1 MVDLTATE
9 LASRLGVSRRHAI
22 DLLAEGS
29 IAGRKLSS
37 GAWLADA
44 DSVLR
49 YETSARRG
57 GGRKLDVD
65 TAWGL
70 LWELSGLE
78 ATWLTP
84 STLSR
89 TRRRLRTWGAD
100 ELARAVSGR
109 TRAHRYRAANATKAG
124 EELIATGRSAAGQ
137 LRVGLMDD
145 TRQVSG
151 YVRRGRIDEY
161 ARTHF
166 MSASTSG
173 QDVLYDNTLP
183 ITYDGETM
191 PAAVIAADLA
201 VSTDTRERGGGLRA
215 LTELR
220 NAWLA
225 SN

>member
-1 MVDLTATE
+1 M
-9 LASRLGVSRRHAI
+9 I
-22 DLLAEGS
+22 
-29 IAGRKLSS
+29 SS

-49 YETSARRG
+49 YEHSARRG
-57 GGRKLDVD
+57 AGRKLDTD

-70 LWELSGLE
+70 LWELSGLH

-89 TRRRLRTWGAD
+89 VRGRLRTSGIE

-109 TRAHRYRAANATKAG
+109 TRAHRYRAANAAKAR

-151 YVRRGRIDEY
+151 YVRDGDVGEY

-166 MSASTSG
+166 MVASASG

-183 ITYDGETM
+183 ITYDGDTM
-191 PAAVIAADLA
+191 PAAVVAADLA
-201 VSTDTRERGGGLRA
+201 ISPDTRERSGGRQA

>member
-100 ELARAVSGR
+100 ELALS
-109 TRAHRYRAANATKAG
+109 
-124 EELIATGRSAAGQ
+124 LIH
-137 LRVGLMDD
+137 
-145 TRQVSG
+145 
-151 YVRRGRIDEY
+151 I
-161 ARTHF
+161 
-166 MSASTSG
+166 
-173 QDVLYDNTLP
+173 
-183 ITYDGETM
+183 
-191 PAAVIAADLA
+191 
-201 VSTDTRERGGGLRA
+201 
-215 LTELR
+215 
-220 NAWLA
+220 
-225 SN
+225 

>member
-1 MVDLTATE
+1 MGDLTATE
-9 LASRLGVSRRHAI
+9 LASRLGVTRRHAI
-22 DLLAEGS
+22 DLLARGA
-29 IAGRKLSS
+29 INGHRLSS

-49 YETSARRG
+49 YENSARRG
-57 GGRKLDVD
+57 GGRKLDSD

-70 LWELSGLE
+70 LWELSGLR
-78 ATWLTP
+78 ASWLAP

-89 TRRRLRTWGAD
+89 VRGRLRNWGA
-100 ELARAVSGR
+100 EEIARAVSGR
-109 TRAHRYRAANATKAG
+109 TRVHRYRAANAARAG
-124 EELIATGRSAAGQ
+124 KGLIATGRSAAGQ
-137 LRVGLMDD
+137 LHVGLMDD

-151 YVRRGRIDEY
+151 YVRHDDVGEY

-166 MSASTSG
+166 MVASPSG

-183 ITYDGETM
+183 IAYDADTM

-201 VSTDTRERGGGLRA
+201 VSTDTRERSGGLRA
-215 LTELR
+215 LAELR
-220 NAWLA
+220 DAWLA

>member
-1 MVDLTATE
+1 MADLTATE
-9 LASRLGVSRRHAI
+9 LASRLGVSRRHAV
-22 DLLAEGS
+22 DLLADGA
-29 IAGRKLSS
+29 IIGYKLSS
-37 GAWLADA
+37 GAWLANA

-57 GGRKLDVD
+57 GGRKLDTD

-70 LWELSGLE
+70 LWELSGLH
-78 ATWLTP
+78 AAWLTR

-89 TRRRLRTWGAD
+89 VRGRLRTWSAE

-109 TRAHRYRAANATKAG
+109 TRVHHYRAANATSASQ
-124 EELIATGRSAAGQ
+124 ELIATGRSAAGQ

-151 YVRRGRIDEY
+151 YVRHGEVGEY
-161 ARTHF
+161 ARKHF
-166 MSASTSG
+166 MVASIGG

-183 ITYDGETM
+183 IMYDGDTM

-201 VSTDTRERGGGLRA
+201 VSTDTRERSGGLRA
-215 LTELR
+215 LAELR

-225 SN
+225 AH

>member
-1 MVDLTATE
+1 MADLTATE

-22 DLLAEGS
+22 DLLADGT
-29 IAGRKLSS
+29 INGRKLSS

-57 GGRKLDVD
+57 SGRKLDTD

-70 LWELSGLE
+70 LWELSGLH
-78 ATWLTP
+78 ADWLTP

-89 TRRRLRTWGAD
+89 VRARLRTWGTE

-109 TRAHRYRAANATKAG
+109 TRAHRYRAANAAKAR

-151 YVRRGRIDEY
+151 YVRHGQVGEY

-166 MSASTSG
+166 MVAATSG

-183 ITYDGETM
+183 IAYDGDTM
-191 PAAVIAADLA
+191 PTAVIAADLA
-201 VSTDTRERGGGLRA
+201 ISTDTRERSGGLRA
-215 LTELR
+215 LAELR